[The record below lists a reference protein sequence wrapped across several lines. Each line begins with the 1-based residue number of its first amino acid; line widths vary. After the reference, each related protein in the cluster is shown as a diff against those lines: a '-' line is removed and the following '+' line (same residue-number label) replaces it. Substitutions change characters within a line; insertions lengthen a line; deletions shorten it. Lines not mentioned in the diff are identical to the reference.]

1 MWLPSRSRLRL
12 RCNQDTT
19 GASCLALVSRLLL
32 RSYRSRLRYDLLT
45 GCDRSRLRSART
57 EGRPFLTPTPRFAAA
72 ILNGAI
78 ANTAAIRS
86 ASPGRLKATL

>member
-32 RSYRSRLRYDLLT
+32 RSYRSRLRYDLLP
-45 GCDRSRLRSART
+45 GCYRSRLRSARK
-57 EGRPFLTPTPRFAAA
+57 EGRPSLTPTPWFAAA
-72 ILNGAI
+72 ILNRAI
-78 ANTAAIRS
+78 PNTAAIRS

>member
-32 RSYRSRLRYDLLT
+32 RSYRSRLRYDLLP
-45 GCDRSRLRSART
+45 GCYRSRLRSART
-57 EGRPFLTPTPRFAAA
+57 KGRPFLTPTPRFAAA

-78 ANTAAIRS
+78 ANTAAIQW

>member
-45 GCDRSRLRSART
+45 EVRPEPAPVSSHRGT
-57 EGRPFLTPTPRFAAA
+57 PFLTPTPRFAAA

-86 ASPGRLKATL
+86 ASAGRLKATL